1 MKNYLSSFKTLTK
14 FEKGLWL
21 TSLAV
26 TILSYLLSY
35 LFSGGGDLL
44 NLIASLIGVTALIFV
59 AKGLVLGQ
67 LLTVVFSVFYG
78 IISVLFSYYGEM
90 ITYLFMTTPMA
101 IVAAIEWIKNPYKD
115 TQEVKVHK
123 VTKKQLVI
131 MWLLALVVTVLFYFI
146 LKALNTANLFFS
158 TLSITT
164 SFVASYLT
172 FLRSPYYAIGYSAND
187 VVLIIL
193 WILAS
198 VEDISYLPMV
208 ACFIMFLFNDLYGFY
223 NWRRMQKRQK

>member
-1 MKNYLSSFKTLTK
+1 MKSYLSSFKTLTK

-35 LFSGGGDLL
+35 LFSGSGDLL

-78 IISVLFSYYGEM
+78 IISVLFAYYGEM

-101 IVAAIEWIKNPYKD
+101 IVAGSCCYRAVLLYFKG
-115 TQEVKVHK
+115 
-123 VTKKQLVI
+123 TKH
-131 MWLLALVVTVLFYFI
+131 
-146 LKALNTANLFFS
+146 
-158 TLSITT
+158 
-164 SFVASYLT
+164 
-172 FLRSPYYAIGYSAND
+172 
-187 VVLIIL
+187 
-193 WILAS
+193 
-198 VEDISYLPMV
+198 
-208 ACFIMFLFNDLYGFY
+208 C
-223 NWRRMQKRQK
+223 